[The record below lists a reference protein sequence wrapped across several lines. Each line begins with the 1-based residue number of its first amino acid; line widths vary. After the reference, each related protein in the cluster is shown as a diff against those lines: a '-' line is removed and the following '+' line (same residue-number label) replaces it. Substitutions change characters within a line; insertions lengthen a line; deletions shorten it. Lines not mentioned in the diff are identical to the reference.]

1 MPGERLSIYVRSV
14 SFPAIETGRFSHV
27 NGITVNKTTQTVES
41 AAAGAFHIEDIYPL
55 IDGGRFPVKRIVGE
69 RVEVWADI
77 YRDGHDVVSA
87 ALLWRLERE
96 REWHRAPMIHHGND
110 RWFGSFVPDRP
121 GRYVYA
127 IEAWTDEFATWKHGF
142 ELKQK
147 AGADISL
154 DAIEGA
160 GMLTKAQSGGETA
173 SALIVKQCEQFL
185 QTGDVAPLLTDELQH
200 AMAESQPRPDLTRS
214 QLFPFVA

>member
-1 MPGERLSIYVRSV
+1 MPGQRLSIYVRSV
-14 SFPAIETGRFSHV
+14 SFPAIEMGRYFHV

-41 AAAGAFHIEDIYPL
+41 AATGGAFHIEDIYPL

-77 YRDGHDVVSA
+77 YRDGKDVVRG
-87 ALLWRLERE
+87 LLVCRGEQAGKWRRE
-96 REWHRAPMIHHGND
+96 PMTPHSND
-110 RWFGSFVPDRP
+110 RWGGSFVPDQP

-127 IEAWTDEFATWKHGF
+127 IEAWTDEFATWRHRF

-147 AGADISL
+147 AGADIAL

-160 GMLTKAQSGGETA
+160 GMLTK
-173 SALIVKQCEQFL
+173 
-185 QTGDVAPLLTDELQH
+185 P
-200 AMAESQPRPDLTRS
+200 
-214 QLFPFVA
+214 